1 MRKSHVMAYYN
12 AGLQVLRASERPK
25 NIKRLQEIR
34 DAADN
39 MPAVQAIKTQL
50 SDIEANNRGSGLPMQ
65 PGLQIVIVQG
75 GDRPP
80 RTIGPAPAIDVTP
93 NDKST
98 G

>member
-1 MRKSHVMAYYN
+1 MRKPHVMAYYN

-39 MPAVQAIKTQL
+39 MPAVQAIKTLEQL
-50 SDIEANNRGSGLPMQ
+50 SDIEANNRGSGMPVL
-65 PGLQIVIVQG
+65 PGLQIVIVQA
-75 GDRPP
+75 PP
-80 RTIGPAPAIDVTP
+80 RPQAAGLTIDVVP
-93 NDKST
+93 NDKGT